1 MSLNRHNLKSLYL
14 LHSEYNSMS
23 INNKDEG
30 HSEVAL
36 VAYARPWVQSPIPPK
51 RKRKELLVS
60 SLAPSV
66 TTIIHSAFVNWFFN
80 CGGGGPT
87 VCSKL

>member
-1 MSLNRHNLKSLYL
+1 MSLNKHNLKSLYL

-30 HSEVAL
+30 YSEIAL

-51 RKRKELLVS
+51 KKRI
-60 SLAPSV
+60 A
-66 TTIIHSAFVNWFFN
+66 
-80 CGGGGPT
+80 G
-87 VCSKL
+87 